1 MAQERVCNSCSG
13 ALNDDSV
20 FCPACGK
27 SVEVS
32 NEVDC
37 PSCGEKNAH
46 DSKYCDKCGSRIS
59 LPVKPQVNGPEQP
72 LTRAQR
78 IGVKRDNPKPNT
90 STTAEEVRRLRRLH
104 EEMREEERSG
114 ARWEFIVGIVVFVI
128 LAGFFSWVFIDL
140 VRL

>member
-1 MAQERVCNSCSG
+1 MAQERVCNNCSG

-20 FCPACGK
+20 FCPSCGK

-37 PSCGEKNAH
+37 PSCGQKNAL

-59 LPVKPQVNGPEQP
+59 EPDSSSVKPP

-78 IGVKRDNPKPNT
+78 IGVRRDNPKPNT

-114 ARWEFIVGIVVFVI
+114 ARWDLIGYIVVIVI
-128 LAGFFSWVFIDL
+128 TVGFFLYFTRDTQW
-140 VRL
+140 